1 LLAYELGC
9 DVVMAAYNPVY
20 TDELPVLEAAA
31 AQHKA
36 VLVKKAFASGH
47 LDKLGGGK
55 NPVEHALSFILE
67 QAGAT
72 SVVLGTINPKHLRE
86 NVAVALEVLG
96 G

>member
-1 LLAYELGC
+1 
-9 DVVMAAYNPVY
+9 MY

-47 LDKLGGGK
+47 LDKLGGA

>member
-1 LLAYELGC
+1 
-9 DVVMAAYNPVY
+9 
-20 TDELPVLEAAA
+20 
-31 AQHKA
+31 
-36 VLVKKAFASGH
+36 
-47 LDKLGGGK
+47 
-55 NPVEHALSFILE
+55 VEQALSFILE